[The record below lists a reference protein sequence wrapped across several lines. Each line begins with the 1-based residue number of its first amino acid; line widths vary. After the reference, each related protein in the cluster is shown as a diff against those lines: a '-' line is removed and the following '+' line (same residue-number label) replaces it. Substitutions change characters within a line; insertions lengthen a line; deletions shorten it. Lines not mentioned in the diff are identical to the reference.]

1 MVLTSP
7 LFGAALP
14 LGHWHPLSSH
24 RSAYVHATPPRAVCP
39 DIYQG
44 VHMFRKLSFTAAVAA
59 VLLAAGCGGS
69 SDTPAS
75 SSSGQPPQARF
86 SVSGPLTPVQQ
97 QVSGTVLMP
106 LANAA
111 AGTPLKGVVI
121 CADAAV
127 NGDALNI
134 VNALANGVETA
145 AGTQNPQAIAAAAPQ
160 VQGAVQ
166 QLALDLQQLLGAIAG
181 GPGCGTGATAT
192 APGSNPL
199 AGSPLAGFGTALA
212 PVLGNII
219 PNLGVPTGAGGQS
232 SGRSLT
238 ELVTVV
244 QALSAAFDTAVA
256 QVPAQAAGAPV
267 LGGALTA
274 VQTTLHDLSS
284 LLNTANTGS
293 ATATTLALQQ
303 TINHSLLNV
312 LTKVVPVNAIEAQ
325 SGQQGVISTPVAT
338 AVNQLDAAF
347 GQGLGLAVTPALEAV
362 FSSNILSQL
371 GPVLAPVN
379 QLLPSLI
386 GPLTGALA
394 GSGGG
399 STTDPTAAITSAL
412 AIVTST
418 LSKVLGT
425 VAGGGLPATPCVFAG
440 TPLAALCTVLP

>member
-1 MVLTSP
+1 
-7 LFGAALP
+7 
-14 LGHWHPLSSH
+14 
-24 RSAYVHATPPRAVCP
+24 
-39 DIYQG
+39 
-44 VHMFRKLSFTAAVAA
+44 MFRKLSLTAAVAA

-69 SDTPAS
+69 SDTPVS
-75 SSSGQPPQARF
+75 SSSGQPAQARY
-86 SVSGPLTPVQQ
+86 SVSGPLTGVQQ

-111 AGTPLKGVVI
+111 AGTPLQGVVI

-134 VNALANGVETA
+134 VNALANGVENA

-160 VQGAVQ
+160 VQGAIQ

-181 GPGCGTGATAT
+181 GPGCKAGAPAT

-212 PVLGNII
+212 PVLGNVI

-244 QALSAAFDTAVA
+244 QSLSAAFDSAMA
-256 QVPAQAAGAPV
+256 QVPAQASGAPV
-267 LGGALTA
+267 LGGTLTTL
-274 VQTTLHDLSS
+274 QTALHDLSS

-293 ATATTLALQQ
+293 APATTLALQQ
-303 TINHSLLNV
+303 TINDVLLNV
-312 LTKVVPVNAIEAQ
+312 LTKVVPVNTIEAQ
-325 SGQQGVISTPVAT
+325 SGQRGVISTPVANAANQFG
-338 AVNQLDAAF
+338 AVFAQYL
-347 GQGLGLAVTPALEAV
+347 GQAVTPALQAL
-362 FSSNILSQL
+362 FNSNITVLL
-371 GPVLAPVN
+371 NPVLAPVN

-399 STTDPTAAITSAL
+399 STADPTAAISNAL
-412 AIVTST
+412 VIVTST

-425 VAGGGLPATPCVFAG
+425 AAGGGLPAIPCVFAG
-440 TPLAALCTVLP
+440 TPLAALCRILP